1 MHAHFL
7 DLLGLKWLVTST
19 VARGLASQW
28 LTTAGDEIG
37 VSPTKAENGEEQVPK
52 GIWEL
57 VVDDGEMGIADVIKS
72 DLLEEGLSGF
82 KLFCLQLTAQNM
94 LAHTS
99 TCTVHTCLNQFHKA
113 ILLFTT
119 YNALCYFSILFSPPH
134 PTPTFKTCWLKST
147 NLISNPLTV
156 RVSSLEMLS
165 GALMK
170 V

>member
-57 VVDDGEMGIADVIKS
+57 VVDDGENGQCRCD
-72 DLLEEGLSGF
+72 
-82 KLFCLQLTAQNM
+82 
-94 LAHTS
+94 
-99 TCTVHTCLNQFHKA
+99 
-113 ILLFTT
+113 
-119 YNALCYFSILFSPPH
+119 
-134 PTPTFKTCWLKST
+134 
-147 NLISNPLTV
+147 
-156 RVSSLEMLS
+156 
-165 GALMK
+165 
-170 V
+170 